1 MDRKLTAFEA
11 ENKFAALPLAIDL
24 VDESTGRILIHSSS
38 FQKKII
44 GKWQLEINGSR
55 RSFGQ
60 FQLSDVNSGE
70 VKKLLFALKKIRK
83 RL

>member
-38 FQKKII
+38 FQKKNHW
-44 GKWQLEINGSR
+44 KM
-55 RSFGQ
+55 
-60 FQLSDVNSGE
+60 
-70 VKKLLFALKKIRK
+70 AA
-83 RL
+83 